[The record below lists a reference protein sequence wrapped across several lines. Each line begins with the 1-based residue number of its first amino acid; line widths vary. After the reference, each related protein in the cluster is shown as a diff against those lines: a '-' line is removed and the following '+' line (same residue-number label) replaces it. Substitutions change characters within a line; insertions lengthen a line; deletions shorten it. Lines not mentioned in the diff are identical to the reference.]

1 MAVNKIRVNTNSLN
15 HTRSELQ
22 AKLDKIK
29 KDIENISGNMNTLNS
44 MWEGEAHEAFSQQVN
59 DDISFLEWACGSIQN
74 IINYESNAVTEYNKC
89 EQEVADIISQIRI

>member
-29 KDIENISGNMNTLNS
+29 NDIKNISGNMATLNS
-44 MWEGEAHEAFSQQVN
+44 MWEGEAHQAFAQQV
-59 DDISFLEWACGSIQN
+59 DSDISFLTGACDRIQK
-74 IINYESNAVTEYNKC
+74 IINFESTAVTEYDKC
-89 EQEVADIISQIRI
+89 ERQISDLISQIRI